1 MKKQPAKDTMSIPK
15 SLQRWFIVH
24 FVVDIIFAIP
34 LIFFPLWILGLF
46 GLPASE
52 SVMARLVGAALIG
65 IGGASFF
72 SYKRTKE
79 SYDILLTLKLL
90 WSSSAVL
97 ALVLAVVSG
106 APNIIWLII
115 LIFVIF
121 FFLWLYYKNR
131 LKKI

>member
-1 MKKQPAKDTMSIPK
+1 MKKQHTKDTMAIPK
-15 SLQRWFIVH
+15 SLQRWFIIH
-24 FVVDIIFAIP
+24 FVVDVIFAIP
-34 LIFFPLWILGLF
+34 LIFSPIWILGLF

-90 WSSSAVL
+90 WSSTAVL
-97 ALVLAVVSG
+97 ALVLAVFSG
-106 APNIIWLII
+106 APSTIWLII

-121 FFLWLYYKNR
+121 FFIWLYYKNR
-131 LKKI
+131 IN